1 VVIGGA
7 KVRDKIG
14 VLQALVASADVL
26 LIGGRM
32 AFTFLAAEG
41 VACGKTQIEEDWLEV
56 GCCKSE
62 GVRVREWRESEGV
75 EAGNM
80 DGCPREV

>member
-1 VVIGGA
+1 MVIGGA

-14 VLQALVASADVL
+14 VLQALVSSADVL

-41 VACGKTQIEEDWLEV
+41 VACGRTQIEEDWLEV
-56 GCCKSE
+56 GCWGSD
-62 GVRVREWRESEGV
+62 RVRK
-75 EAGNM
+75 
-80 DGCPREV
+80 